1 MILVLGK
8 ECPPSFLDEIVREV
22 ERLGWSANVSHG
34 DEQIVLALAGEGDPE
49 ALERF
54 LAQREEIDLIPI
66 LSPRDYGH
74 LRTRR
79 RMMAGLVG
87 GLGLLTAGAAGVPL
101 LGFLLPPRGMLAD
114 RNLVPA
120 GRRDDMQE
128 LSARRLTVLGK
139 PVLLV
144 RLEHDRFFALSAI
157 CTHMEICQ
165 LEWKPER
172 RQLVCGCHGGA
183 FDVHGNVVQGPPS
196 IPLASFPVEEIRGEL
211 YVRREA

>member
-8 ECPPSFLDEIVREV
+8 DSPQAVRDEIVREV
-22 ERLGWSANVSHG
+22 ERLGWTCSVSDG
-34 DEQIVLALAGEGDPE
+34 DEQVVLALAGTGDPA

-54 LAQREEIDLIPI
+54 LAEREEIDVIPI
-66 LSPRDYGH
+66 LGQREYAL

-79 RMMAGLVG
+79 RLMGGLVA

-101 LGFLLPPRGMLAD
+101 VGFLLPPRGMLAD
-114 RNLVPA
+114 RALVPA
-120 GRRDDMQE
+120 GKRDDFDE
-128 LSARRLTVLGK
+128 LSARRIRVLGE

-144 RLEHDRFFALSAI
+144 RLEHGRFFALSAT
-157 CTHMEICQ
+157 CTHMGVCQ
-165 LEWKPER
+165 LDWAPER

-196 IPLASFPVEEIRGEL
+196 IPLASYPVEEIRGEL
-211 YVRREA
+211 YIRREA